1 LRGQP
6 VADEVVPSGVDERA
20 AGERG
25 LAICQA
31 AALDALPQT
40 IRQTVEHTHR
50 APDRTVGVD
59 ENSSLKISF
68 WRPHIKNIDI
78 EGDLN
83 YLSVVLH
90 ISGHR
95 IWRAGH
101 PTPSEP
107 GSVNTHPFEV
117 ARWRFEGASSYL
129 PVHIPFALLSGV
141 SECLFGRELR
151 QDQIWVPLGTRDP
164 RLCQVM
170 RSVHH
175 GCVSALTPTNLILDS
190 WALILSEILLRQFS
204 SYAGKYSR
212 VSLGKLPARGVA
224 LVIDYVEANLDRDLR
239 LNALAKVS
247 AMSTYHFARRFKATV
262 GISPHVYVV
271 VRRVRRAQHMV
282 RHTRSPLAEIAARCG
297 FSSQAHFTTAFQ
309 RILGV
314 SPGEYRRA
322 L

>member
-1 LRGQP
+1 MGQRI
-6 VADEVVPSGVDERA
+6 AIEVSPSGADERA

-25 LAICQA
+25 LAICQS
-31 AALDALPQT
+31 AALDALPKT
-40 IRQTVEHTHR
+40 MKQTVEHTHR
-50 APDRTVGVD
+50 APDRSVGIG
-59 ENSSLKISF
+59 ESSSLKISF
-68 WRPHIKNIDI
+68 WHPHIKNIDI

-83 YLSVVLH
+83 YLSIVLH

-95 IWRAGH
+95 IWRNGH

-107 GSVNTHPFEV
+107 GAVGMHPFE
-117 ARWRFEGASSYL
+117 ATCWRFDGVSSYL

-170 RSVHH
+170 RSLHH
-175 GCVSALTPTNLILDS
+175 GCVSALAPTNLILDS
-190 WALILSEILLRQFS
+190 WSLILSEILLRQFS
-204 SYAGKYSR
+204 SYSGKYSQ
-212 VSLGKLPARGVA
+212 VSFGKIPARGVA
-224 LVIDYVEANLDRDLR
+224 LVIDYIEANLDQDLR
-239 LNALAKVS
+239 LAALAKVS

-262 GISPHVYVV
+262 GMSPHAYVV
-271 VRRVRRAQHMV
+271 VRRIRRAQHMV
-282 RHTRSPLAEIAARCG
+282 EQMRSPLAEIAARCG
-297 FSSQAHFTTAFQ
+297 FSSHAHFTTAFQ